1 MNENNNIQKQTS
13 MAQKLIESLLQYYA
27 PAASLPESDETKTT
41 NELIEEMEPIQGDIY
56 SGDVNTLM
64 ETNGFV
70 LQYTGSGYVWLLKI
84 R

>member
-1 MNENNNIQKQTS
+1 MNENNNTPEKSS
-13 MAQKLIESLLQYYA
+13 MAQKLIESLLQYYT

-41 NELIEEMEPIQGDIY
+41 NELIEEMEPIQDGIDAR
-56 SGDVNTLM
+56 DVNTLM

-84 R
+84 K